1 MMREVKLQE
10 EEYELVKDRLGRI
23 KGLPANF
30 QLAHRS
36 RRLLARGRLDLDDSR
51 GKARTSM
58 IGGEVPRH
66 GRSHQVAAIRQ
77 SRLITAIQSRAMRSD
92 SIRTTSESST
102 SMESHFSDGLP
113 INLYP
118 SSFVQRSTS
127 GSSLAHQRVWERQ
140 PSVPRNAHE
149 ITESRERTFYTLVF
163 NDLVLL
169 ASPTSDTSSQHDRS
183 MQMDSWVLL
192 EGIGISRILQVKE
205 DSGQIALDLL
215 PVDLENIATG
225 RIHDSAQVIML
236 TLSVPSVSSSG
247 MQLDIPS
254 LSRLRHN
261 WVSAFQECAEHTIRA
276 LSFPTQSGKLAVPIS
291 GFSCDL
297 DPQSSVTSI
306 SESGLPLPK
315 SPSQQMAEK
324 TADAAQQEREA
335 RGWWALRFQQVLREM
350 QRGSTGALITPSP
363 SISPDSAGTTGKRHA
378 SQPRVLKLSSLSSCE
393 SIPTRLP

>member
-1 MMREVKLQE
+1 MKLQE

-23 KGLPANF
+23 KGLPANL

-36 RRLLARGRLDLDDSR
+36 RRLLARGRLDLDDPR

-58 IGGEVPRH
+58 IGREAPRH
-66 GRSHQVAAIRQ
+66 GRSQQTAGVRQ
-77 SRLITAIQSRAMRSD
+77 SRLITAIQSRAMHLD

-102 SMESHFSDGLP
+102 SVESHFSDSLP
-113 INLYP
+113 INPY
-118 SSFVQRSTS
+118 SSNFVQRSTS
-127 GSSLAHQRVWERQ
+127 GSSLAHQNIWERQ
-140 PSVPRNAHE
+140 STVPRNAHQV
-149 ITESRERTFYTLVF
+149 IESREKTLYTLVF
-163 NDLVLL
+163 NDLVLV
-169 ASPTSDTSSQHDRS
+169 ASPVPDPSSHHDRS

-205 DSGQIALDLL
+205 DSGRVVLDLL
-215 PVDLENIATG
+215 PVDLESMATG
-225 RIHDSAQVIML
+225 RIHDNGQVVML

-276 LSFPTQSGKLAVPIS
+276 LSFPTQSGKLAVPIP
-291 GFSCDL
+291 GLACDR
-297 DPQSSVTSI
+297 DPQSSVSSI
-306 SESGLPLPK
+306 LESGLPLPK
-315 SPSQQMAEK
+315 SPSQQMAE
-324 TADAAQQEREA
+324 TSADAAQQEREA
-335 RGWWALRFQQVLREM
+335 RGWWALRFRQVLREM
-350 QRGSTGALITPSP
+350 QRGSTAALVTLSP
-363 SISPDSAGTTGKRHA
+363 NISPGSGDTAGKRYA